1 MSKNEIIKNTLK
13 ATRERHINMA
23 CKVYELKVDY
33 SHLSKYKKQYLT
45 RLFLEKK
52 WLRNMLVANFDKYTA
67 NSKINTVE
75 VKVKNTFE
83 ERQLTCLSSQMKQS
97 VYDEIKTNIFSLA
110 RNKKSGNKIGK
121 LKFVSQ
127 CNTINLK
134 QYGNTYKLSESTL
147 KLQGFK
153 EHFKLNGVKQIPK
166 NAEYANAQLIKKPS
180 GYYLHVTCY
189 VSKIKKETNGLGIGF
204 DFGIKDNIIDSFGNK
219 YNFKFKETK
228 RLKKAN
234 KDSNRN
240 YVKVGKSS
248 NSSNKILK
256 REYEKINNKKKDAKN
271 KFISA
276 LKAYNIVAI
285 QDENLKGWKSSK
297 RKGWGRKFQYS
308 IMGGIISDIKR
319 MPQTVIVDRYFAST
333 KICPVCGS
341 INKLSLSDRIFKCS
355 CGYEE
360 DRDIKSAKIILLE
373 AINKVGEH
381 NLNLQEGFVNGLLH
395 STRLNKP
402 VEGRSQKF

>member
-1 MSKNEIIKNTLK
+1 M
-13 ATRERHINMA
+13 
-23 CKVYELKVDY
+23 
-33 SHLSKYKKQYLT
+33 Q
-45 RLFLEKK
+45 
-52 WLRNMLVANFDKYTA
+52 
-67 NSKINTVE
+67 
-75 VKVKNTFE
+75 
-83 ERQLTCLSSQMKQS
+83 
-97 VYDEIKTNIFSLA
+97 
-110 RNKKSGNKIGK
+110 
-121 LKFVSQ
+121 
-127 CNTINLK
+127 
-134 QYGNTYKLSESTL
+134 
-147 KLQGFK
+147 
-153 EHFKLNGVKQIPK
+153 
-166 NAEYANAQLIKKPS
+166 
-180 GYYLHVTCY
+180 VTCY
-189 VSKIKKETNGLGIGF
+189 VPKIKKETNGLGIGF

-228 RLKKAN
+228 RLKKASKN
-234 KDSNRN
+234 SNRN

-256 REYEKINNKKKDAKN
+256 REYEKINNKKKDTRN

-285 QDENLKGWKSSK
+285 QDENLKGWKSSG
-297 RKGWGRKFQYS
+297 RKGWGRKFQCS

-341 INKLSLSDRIFKCS
+341 INKLSLSDRVFKCS

-395 STRLNKP
+395 SSRLNKP

>member
-13 ATRERHINMA
+13 ATRERRINMA
-23 CKVYELKVDY
+23 CKVYELKIDY
-33 SHLSKYKKQYLT
+33 SHLSKYEKQYLT

-127 CNTINLK
+127 CNAINLK
-134 QYGNTYKLSESTL
+134 QYGSTYKLSKSTL

-153 EHFKLNGVKQIPK
+153 EHFKLNGIKQIPK

-189 VSKIKKETNGLGIGF
+189 VPKIKKETNGLGIGF

-228 RLKKAN
+228 RLKKASKN
-234 KDSNRN
+234 SNRN

-256 REYEKINNKKKDAKN
+256 REYEKINNKKKDTKN

-276 LKAYNIVAI
+276 LKGYNIIAI
-285 QDENLKGWKSSK
+285 QDENLEGWKSSK

-341 INKLSLSDRIFKCS
+341 INTLSLSDRIFKCS

-381 NLNLQEGFVNGLLH
+381 NLNLQEGFVNGLLR
-395 STRLNKP
+395 SSRLNKP
-402 VEGRSQKF
+402 VDGRSQKF